1 MRHRALKPNGRGR
14 YVDGQKRCQV
24 CEVFL
29 RWENLWCPCCG
40 YRLRTRPRNVKY
52 KSKLIAIRKT
62 SESFLIQGN
71 QSQSIDPIIMT
82 SKNQLS
88 KLRKEKGKY
97 AYSTENRIFVWKNII
112 WPLLLE
118 VNRPWFTLKE
128 YRTKRDEVSD
138 TNHIPKEKIGKGL
151 ISLIFKGLVVKE
163 KENYSI
169 DDNLL
174 PYLKKRIILEY
185 NIAVRETC
193 I

>member
-1 MRHRALKPNGRGR
+1 
-14 YVDGQKRCQV
+14 
-24 CEVFL
+24 
-29 RWENLWCPCCG
+29 
-40 YRLRTRPRNVKY
+40 
-52 KSKLIAIRKT
+52 
-62 SESFLIQGN
+62 
-71 QSQSIDPIIMT
+71 MT

-97 AYSTENRIFVWKNII
+97 AYSTENRIFVRKNII

-128 YRTKRDEVSD
+128 YRTKRDDVSD
-138 TNHIPKEKIGKGL
+138 TKHIPKEKIGKGL

-163 KENYSI
+163 NENYSI

-174 PYLKKRIILEY
+174 PYFKKRIILEY
-185 NIAVRETC
+185 SVAMRETC

>member
-1 MRHRALKPNGRGR
+1 
-14 YVDGQKRCQV
+14 
-24 CEVFL
+24 
-29 RWENLWCPCCG
+29 
-40 YRLRTRPRNVKY
+40 
-52 KSKLIAIRKT
+52 
-62 SESFLIQGN
+62 
-71 QSQSIDPIIMT
+71 MT

-97 AYSTENRIFVWKNII
+97 AYSTENRIFAWKNII

-138 TNHIPKEKIGKGL
+138 TSHIPKEKIGKGL

-163 KENYSI
+163 NENYSI

-174 PYLKKRIILEY
+174 PYFKKRVILEY
-185 NIAVRETC
+185 NIAVRETR

>member
-1 MRHRALKPNGRGR
+1 
-14 YVDGQKRCQV
+14 
-24 CEVFL
+24 
-29 RWENLWCPCCG
+29 
-40 YRLRTRPRNVKY
+40 
-52 KSKLIAIRKT
+52 
-62 SESFLIQGN
+62 
-71 QSQSIDPIIMT
+71 MT

-88 KLRKEKGKY
+88 NLRKEKGKY
-97 AYSTENRIFVWKNII
+97 AYSTENRIFAWKNII

-138 TNHIPKEKIGKGL
+138 TNHIPKDKIGKGL
-151 ISLIFKGLVVKE
+151 ISLMFKGLVVKE

-174 PYLKKRIILEY
+174 PYLKKRVILEY

>member
-1 MRHRALKPNGRGR
+1 M
-14 YVDGQKRCQV
+14 
-24 CEVFL
+24 
-29 RWENLWCPCCG
+29 
-40 YRLRTRPRNVKY
+40 
-52 KSKLIAIRKT
+52 I
-62 SESFLIQGN
+62 
-71 QSQSIDPIIMT
+71 
-82 SKNQLS
+82 SKNRFS
-88 KLRKEKGKY
+88 NLRKEKGKY

-118 VNRPWFTLKE
+118 VNRRWFTLKE

-163 KENYSI
+163 NENYSI

-174 PYLKKRIILEY
+174 PYFEKKNILEY
-185 NIAVRETC
+185 SVAMREIC

>member
-1 MRHRALKPNGRGR
+1 M
-14 YVDGQKRCQV
+14 
-24 CEVFL
+24 
-29 RWENLWCPCCG
+29 
-40 YRLRTRPRNVKY
+40 
-52 KSKLIAIRKT
+52 
-62 SESFLIQGN
+62 
-71 QSQSIDPIIMT
+71 MT
-82 SKNQLS
+82 SKNKLS
-88 KLRKEKGKY
+88 YLQGEKGKY

-118 VNRPWFTLKE
+118 VNRPQFTLKE

-169 DDNLL
+169 DDNLV
-174 PYLKKRIILEY
+174 PYFKKRIILEY

>member
-1 MRHRALKPNGRGR
+1 
-14 YVDGQKRCQV
+14 
-24 CEVFL
+24 
-29 RWENLWCPCCG
+29 
-40 YRLRTRPRNVKY
+40 
-52 KSKLIAIRKT
+52 
-62 SESFLIQGN
+62 
-71 QSQSIDPIIMT
+71 MT

-97 AYSTENRIFVWKNII
+97 AYSTENRIFAWKNII

-128 YRTKRDEVSD
+128 YRTKRDDVSD

-163 KENYSI
+163 KEIYSI

-185 NIAVRETC
+185 NIAVRETR

>member
-1 MRHRALKPNGRGR
+1 M
-14 YVDGQKRCQV
+14 
-24 CEVFL
+24 
-29 RWENLWCPCCG
+29 
-40 YRLRTRPRNVKY
+40 
-52 KSKLIAIRKT
+52 I
-62 SESFLIQGN
+62 
-71 QSQSIDPIIMT
+71 
-82 SKNQLS
+82 SKNRFS
-88 KLRKEKGKY
+88 NLRKEKGKY

-118 VNRPWFTLKE
+118 VNRPSFTPKE

-163 KENYSI
+163 NENYSI

-174 PYLKKRIILEY
+174 PYFKKKIILEY
-185 NIAVRETC
+185 SVAMREIC

>member
-1 MRHRALKPNGRGR
+1 
-14 YVDGQKRCQV
+14 
-24 CEVFL
+24 
-29 RWENLWCPCCG
+29 
-40 YRLRTRPRNVKY
+40 
-52 KSKLIAIRKT
+52 
-62 SESFLIQGN
+62 
-71 QSQSIDPIIMT
+71 MT

-88 KLRKEKGKY
+88 NLRKEKGKY
-97 AYSTENRIFVWKNII
+97 AYSTENRIFAWKNII

-128 YRTKRDEVSD
+128 YRTKRDEVSY
-138 TNHIPKEKIGKGL
+138 TNHIPKDKIGKGL

-174 PYLKKRIILEY
+174 PYLKKRVILEY

>member
-1 MRHRALKPNGRGR
+1 
-14 YVDGQKRCQV
+14 
-24 CEVFL
+24 
-29 RWENLWCPCCG
+29 
-40 YRLRTRPRNVKY
+40 
-52 KSKLIAIRKT
+52 
-62 SESFLIQGN
+62 
-71 QSQSIDPIIMT
+71 MT
-82 SKNQLS
+82 SKKQLS

-97 AYSTENRIFVWKNII
+97 AYSTENRVFVWKNII

-128 YRTKRDEVSD
+128 YRTKRDYVSD
-138 TNHIPKEKIGKGL
+138 TNQIPKKKIGKGL

-174 PYLKKRIILEY
+174 PYFKKRIILEY

>member
-1 MRHRALKPNGRGR
+1 M
-14 YVDGQKRCQV
+14 
-24 CEVFL
+24 
-29 RWENLWCPCCG
+29 
-40 YRLRTRPRNVKY
+40 
-52 KSKLIAIRKT
+52 I
-62 SESFLIQGN
+62 
-71 QSQSIDPIIMT
+71 

-88 KLRKEKGKY
+88 NLRKEKGKY

-138 TNHIPKEKIGKGL
+138 TNHIPKVKIGKGL

-163 KENYSI
+163 NENYSI

-174 PYLKKRIILEY
+174 PYFKKKNILEY
-185 NIAVRETC
+185 SVAMREIC